1 MILNSYRS
9 WIHLNA
15 FLDRCRCILN
25 AEKNLIRDNTQISCG
40 RFYEFR
46 FVSCVV
52 SIATSRL
59 KKGYRRTSSA
69 SFFRFFFRTLYLYI
83 SEGMYFGPMEV
94 AATTRWR
101 RAFNLELMNE
111 SSRDWTAMSWAIS
124 GTSPWRM
131 MHLDV
136 CFHLVILFFH
146 SVSFQRMSFNFSNM
160 QSVS

>member
-1 MILNSYRS
+1 MLKRIWSVI
-9 WIHLNA
+9 IHRYHVE
-15 FLDRCRCILN
+15 D
-25 AEKNLIRDNTQISCG
+25 SM
-40 RFYEFR
+40 R

-69 SFFRFFFRTLYLYI
+69 SFFRFFFFRTLYLYI

-136 CFHLVILFFH
+136 CFHLVILSILFLFSECLLIFRICKVFH
-146 SVSFQRMSFNFSNM
+146 NCLHNRKIVINFY
-160 QSVS
+160 QCLLY